1 MSSPGTY
8 SPFGARAF
16 VRQLNVLRQRGR
28 GPNLTAVLADPSPGE
43 TSLKFENEGG
53 QTAVQ
58 TAYLLAA
65 DTGTDSRQVGDI
77 PPGDPTSVRVS
88 RVTREPVQCVWSCFD
103 GRGRMIVWSYDG
115 RHKRVRHGKGISLGD
130 AFRRMYPT

>member
-1 MSSPGTY
+1 
-8 SPFGARAF
+8 
-16 VRQLNVLRQRGR
+16 V
-28 GPNLTAVLADPSPGE
+28 TAVLADPSPGE
-43 TSLKFENEGG
+43 TSLTFENEGG

-77 PPGDPTSVRVS
+77 PPGDSTSVRVS

-103 GRGRMIVWSYDG
+103 GRGRLIVWSYDG
-115 RHKRVRHGKGISLGD
+115 RHKRVRHGRASRGFLLAG
-130 AFRRMYPT
+130 AGLLARRHELDTACELYV